1 MKKLSLNIS
10 LYFLQLLVLSS
21 CLEPF
26 SPNLKESNRSFLV
39 VDGMITDQTGPYTV
53 RLSNS
58 SSLDKVEAAVEGAQ
72 VRIETSDGIV
82 ETLEELIPGLYF
94 TNTLQGVVGK
104 SYRLL
109 VSVNEN
115 NYESTWETIP
125 QSAEIDSIY
134 HKNELHAVA
143 DTDVKNELGAQFYID
158 SHGDASTSKY
168 YRFEWDETW
177 KIGVRWPAY
186 YDYLGNDRV
195 KRTDDPRY
203 ICWKYRSSAG
213 INLASTSNLSSN
225 TLANHPLLF
234 INGRDEEF
242 TMRYSIIVY
251 QYTLDEREY
260 IFWKNLEE
268 SNEQLGDLFDKQP
281 AKVIG
286 NMSNVSN
293 PGDPVLGYF
302 SASGARNQRIFV
314 SPRDVDRSL
323 INRPRCHNLDSLLKE
338 DLGVEY
344 EKEVMASI
352 KRGNYFYDFIYS
364 PFGGILPIG
373 AAISRPECSDCTLKG
388 GVLTKPYFWDE

>member
-10 LYFLQLLVLSS
+10 LYFLLLLVLSS

-58 SSLDKVEAAVEGAQ
+58 SSLDNVEAAVEGAQ

-82 ETLEELIPGLYF
+82 ETLVELIPGLYF

-186 YDYLGNDRV
+186 YDYLGNDRIEPT
-195 KRTDDPRY
+195 KTPKHT
-203 ICWKYRSSAG
+203 CWKYNSSKS
-213 INLASTSNLSSN
+213 INIATTSQLQQNRLSY
-225 TLANHPLLF
+225 HPITF
-234 INGRDEEF
+234 VNGKNEEF
-242 TMRYSIIVY
+242 TRRYTIEVSQFAINE
-251 QYTLDEREY
+251 DEY
-260 IFWKNLEE
+260 NFWRLLEE
-268 SNEQLGDLFDKQP
+268 SNEELGNLFDKQP
-281 AKVIG
+281 NKITG
-286 NMSNVSN
+286 NLTSTSSNEL
-293 PGDPVLGYF
+293 VLGYF
-302 SASGARNQRIFV
+302 SAAGLRKKRIYV
-314 SPRDVDRSL
+314 DPGDVDFKL
-323 INRPRCHNLDSLLKE
+323 IARDRCSALDTLLKQ
-338 DLGVEY
+338 DLTFDY
-344 EKEVMASI
+344 EKILLEEI
-352 KRGNYFYDFIYS
+352 QRGKFFYDFITNGISMTPTGAVITS
-364 PFGGILPIG
+364 P
-373 AAISRPECSDCTLKG
+373 SCSDCTAKG